1 MAELPGFVMYNGIPI
16 STETPLGAEV
26 KKFEDR
32 MRGYRP
38 ENHPYPMMLFRA
50 RKCPDGVIRVFES
63 IPEFSRVF
71 IDEAQY
77 QRVKADSVAF
87 NNGAVKQ
94 VENEEEHRK
103 ALENGWSNSQEEAI
117 ALQWKHEHAMQ
128 EEAARTAFQTRKMS
142 DKAQAEAAAYAA
154 STPEVVAEV
163 PEARKRGRP
172 RKEAA
177 EA

>member
-1 MAELPGFVMYNGIPI
+1 MAEMPGFVLYNGVPV
-16 STETPLGAEV
+16 STDTPLGAEV
-26 KKFEDR
+26 KRAEDR
-32 MRGYRP
+32 MRNYRP
-38 ENHPYPMMLFRA
+38 ENNPYPMMLFRA

-77 QRVKADSVAF
+77 NRVKADSVAF

-103 ALENGWSNSQEEAI
+103 ALGQGWYDSQEEAI
-117 ALQWKHEHAMQ
+117 AAQWKHEHGMQ
-128 EEAARTAFQTRKMS
+128 EEAARTAFQTRRMS
-142 DKAQAEAAAYAA
+142 DKAQAEVAEYAA

-163 PEARKRGRP
+163 PEAKKRGRP
-172 RKEAA
+172 RKTE
-177 EA
+177 E